1 MYIEQIYTN
10 CLAQASYYIESDG
23 VAAII
28 DPMRDI
34 EMYLELA
41 KRRNAKIRYVLNTH
55 FHADFVSGHLDL
67 ASKTDAIVVFG
78 PNAVPKYR
86 AFIAQDNECISL
98 GKIKIQVLHTPGH
111 TIESSCFLVIDEN
124 NIAQALFSGDTLFIG
139 DVGRPDLMSGN
150 LSKEIL
156 GAMLY
161 DSLNQKIKT
170 LPDSVIVYPGH
181 GAGSACGKNLSK
193 ETKSTIG
200 EQKKFNYALADMSK
214 GRFVE
219 MVTNDQPPVPAYFFK
234 DAQIN
239 ISGYENLDTVYSKSL
254 IPLSNEQTK
263 KEITNGA
270 MILDTRTS
278 LKFATGF
285 IKGSVN
291 IDLDGQF
298 AVWAGTLIDIDK
310 PLIIVAEKGRE
321 KEAITRLARIGFEKV
336 IGYLNADV
344 SDWNEEMDRIEV
356 VSSSQIDFELV
367 NLSSLLLD
375 VRKADEVAKEK
386 IKKSYHI
393 PLHELKNRLSELDN
407 SKTIFVY
414 CVSGYRSMIASSIL
428 KRNGFKNVLN
438 ISGGINQVK
447 SEYPELL
454 NTI

>member
-23 VAAII
+23 LVAIV

-41 KRRNAKIRYVLNTH
+41 KRRNAKIKYVLNTH

-67 ASKTDAIVVFG
+67 ATKTDAIVVFG
-78 PNAVPKYR
+78 PNALPKYR
-86 AFIAQDNECISL
+86 AFIAEDNECISL

-111 TIESSCFLVIDEN
+111 TIESSCFLAIDEN
-124 NIAQALFSGDTLFIG
+124 NIPQAIFSGDTLFIG

-150 LSKEIL
+150 LSKEVL
-156 GAMLY
+156 GSMLY

-200 EQKKFNYALADMSK
+200 EQKKYNYALGNMSK
-214 GRFVE
+214 GQFIE
-219 MVTNDQPPVPAYFFK
+219 MVTSDQPPVPAYFFK

-239 ISGYENLDTVYSKSL
+239 ISGYDNLDSVYSKSL
-254 IPLSNEQTK
+254 IPLSIEETK
-263 KEITNGA
+263 NQIANGA
-270 MILDTRTS
+270 MVLDTRSS
-278 LKFATGF
+278 LKFAKKI

-298 AVWAGTLIDIDK
+298 AVWAGTLIDIDQ

-321 KEAITRLARIGFEKV
+321 KEVITRLARIGFENV
-336 IGYLNADV
+336 RGYLKDDISQWSGEV
-344 SDWNEEMDRIEV
+344 DSIEV
-356 VSSSQIDFELV
+356 VNISEVDFELV
-367 NLSSLLLD
+367 NPCSFLLD
-375 VRKADEVAKEK
+375 VRKLDEVAKEK
-386 IKKSYHI
+386 MKKSYHI
-393 PLHELKNRLSELDN
+393 PLHELKNRLNELDN
-407 SKTIFVY
+407 TKTIFVY

-438 ISGGINQVK
+438 IAGGINQVK
-447 SEYPELL
+447 NEHPELL
-454 NTI
+454 YTI

>member
-23 VAAII
+23 IAAIV

-41 KRRNAKIRYVLNTH
+41 KERNAKIRYVMNTH

-78 PNAVPKYR
+78 PNAEPKYR
-86 AFIAQDNECISL
+86 AFIASDNEYILL
-98 GKIKIQVLHTPGH
+98 GKIKIKVLHTPGH
-111 TIESSCFLVIDEN
+111 TIESSCFLAIDEN
-124 NIAQALFSGDTLFIG
+124 NIPQALFSGDTLFIG

-150 LSKEIL
+150 LSKEVL
-156 GAMLY
+156 GGMLY
-161 DSLNQKIKT
+161 DSLNQRIKT

-200 EQKKFNYALADMSK
+200 EQKKYNYALGSMSK
-214 GRFVE
+214 GRFVDI
-219 MVTNDQPPVPAYFFK
+219 VTSDQPPVPAYFFK

-239 ISGYENLDTVYSKSL
+239 INGYKNLENVYEKNL
-254 IPLSNEQTK
+254 VPLTNDELQ
-263 KEITNGA
+263 KEITNGI
-270 MILDTRTS
+270 MVLDTRTS
-278 LKFATGF
+278 SKFAKGF

-298 AVWAGTLIDIDK
+298 AVWVGTLINIEQ
-310 PLIIVAEKGRE
+310 PLAIIAEKGRE
-321 KEAITRLARIGFEKV
+321 KEAITRLARIGFENV
-336 IGYLNADV
+336 VGYLKDDISYWNGTIDTIDIVNA
-344 SDWNEEMDRIEV
+344 SEV
-356 VSSSQIDFELV
+356 DFELV

-375 VRKADEVAKEK
+375 VRKSDEVEKEK
-386 IKKSYHI
+386 MKKSYHI
-393 PLHELKNRLSELDN
+393 PLHELNNRLVELDKN
-407 SKTIFVY
+407 KTIIVY

-438 ISGGINQVK
+438 INGGINQVK
-447 SEYPELL
+447 MMHPELIE
-454 NTI
+454 TI